1 MREELLRDIADHPDD
16 VASWL
21 AYADWLQ
28 QEDAPR
34 GELIAL
40 DVALETA
47 EDKEPLEVRRKQ
59 LIAQRGAALLGDT
72 FSKFI
77 AEGYGSIRWRRGF
90 IDRLSYDGRQLRH
103 KRAVGWLVRVI
114 CDDVPEPFTFM
125 RVLSLPQTDVASIKP
140 LHRFT
145 HLVELD
151 LDETNVTDISELVVF
166 EKLRK
171 LSIYGCS
178 VPAEQIKKLRTAR
191 PDLDIVYSN
200 PGR

>member
-1 MREELLRDIADHPDD
+1 MRDELLRGIAENFDD

-28 QEDAPR
+28 QADAPR

-40 DVALETA
+40 DIALETA
-47 EDKEPLEVRRKQ
+47 TDKAPLEARRTELLAK
-59 LIAQRGAALLGDT
+59 RGPALLGET

-77 AEGYGSIRWRRGF
+77 AEGYGQVRWRRGF
-90 IDRLSYDGRQLRH
+90 IDRLSYGGRQLRH

-114 CDDVPEPFTFM
+114 CEEFPEPFTFM
-125 RVLSLPQTDVASIKP
+125 RTLALPQSDIASIAP

-151 LDETNVTDISELVVF
+151 LDDTNVTDIAELVVF
-166 EKLRK
+166 EKLAK

-178 VPAEQIKKLRTAR
+178 VPRAQIVKLRAAR